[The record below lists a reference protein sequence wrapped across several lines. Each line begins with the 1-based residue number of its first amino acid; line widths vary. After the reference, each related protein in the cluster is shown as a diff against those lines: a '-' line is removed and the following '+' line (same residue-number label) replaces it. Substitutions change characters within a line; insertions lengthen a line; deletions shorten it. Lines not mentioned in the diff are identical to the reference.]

1 MGILFYKLLNIDIGY
16 QPLNLFI
23 QSEALFRIVLL
34 VLEEHK
40 EFSKG
45 ASVGNYLHRQG
56 ILDKIFPLYK
66 GKNLSDSGV
75 ERSREPL
82 KIYRASILAHANSW
96 TREKFYVGSFSL
108 HYYPGW
114 PILSYFALFAWVP
127 SSQRDHHSCPDSFL

>member
-1 MGILFYKLLNIDIGY
+1 VLAGLISTLFDMGILFYKLLNIDIGY

-40 EFSKG
+40 EFPKG

-82 KIYRASILAHANSW
+82 KIYRASILAHANS
-96 TREKFYVGSFSL
+96 
-108 HYYPGW
+108 
-114 PILSYFALFAWVP
+114 
-127 SSQRDHHSCPDSFL
+127 